1 MSQAGVLRESMWWS
15 KVFKT
20 MYVLTEFYLKEAQ
33 DE

>member
-20 MYVLTEFYLKEAQ
+20 MYVCTNSILFEGGSR
-33 DE
+33 